1 MTDIIIN
8 MTAEEHSILISASIN
23 DEYAV
28 DAVNDVIIDAESIL
42 GA

>member
-28 DAVNDVIIDAESIL
+28 NDVVIDAESIL
-42 GA
+42 VV

>member
-1 MTDIIIN
+1 MG
-8 MTAEEHSILISASIN
+8 MAALKLVM
-23 DEYAV
+23 YYPVV